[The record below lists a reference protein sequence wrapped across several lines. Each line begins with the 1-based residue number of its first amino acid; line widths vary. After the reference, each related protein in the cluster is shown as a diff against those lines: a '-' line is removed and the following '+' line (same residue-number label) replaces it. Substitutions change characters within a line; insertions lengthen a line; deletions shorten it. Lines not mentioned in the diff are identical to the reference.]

1 MLFRSGPFNIAWG
14 INEELDASYI
24 KKGSLKDIMIE
35 CSDGIIGGW
44 NITDI
49 GLQSTSDYEVNENP
63 KEGKV
68 YFNIN
73 SNSTNILDW
82 NVILSDGNS
91 YKNGYLK
98 PDELKINNI
107 DINNAY
113 LDQEEKINQD
123 IRLFN
128 ENALN
133 EVINTNIYT
142 YQQDNE
148 KQISFLTGNN
158 YQISD
163 KLLSSDKKKINIINA
178 LAIVYKAVQELN
190 EKIEG
195 GKN

>member
-1 MLFRSGPFNIAWG
+1 M
-14 INEELDASYI
+14 
-24 KKGSLKDIMIE
+24 
-35 CSDGIIGGW
+35 
-44 NITDI
+44 
-49 GLQSTSDYEVNENP
+49 P
-63 KEGKV
+63 KH
-68 YFNIN
+68 Y
-73 SNSTNILDW
+73 SILDW
-82 NVILSDGNS
+82 KVILSNGNS

>member
-1 MLFRSGPFNIAWG
+1 MKILN
-14 INEELDASYI
+14 
-24 KKGSLKDIMIE
+24 
-35 CSDGIIGGW
+35 
-44 NITDI
+44 
-49 GLQSTSDYEVNENP
+49 
-63 KEGKV
+63 KEM

-73 SNSTNILDW
+73 SNSTSILDW
-82 NVILSDGNS
+82 KVILSNGNS